1 MSELGKA
8 YVQIIPSAKGISG
21 SISSALGGEATS
33 AGKSAGLNI
42 AGAIKGAI
50 AAAGIGTAIKSALEA
65 GGNLQQS
72 FGGLD
77 TLYGDA
83 ANAAKAYASEA
94 AKAGIS
100 ANSYAEQA
108 VSFGASLKSAFEGD
122 TTKAVEAANT
132 AILDMADNAAKMGT
146 PIENIQTA
154 YQGFAKQNY
163 TMLDN
168 LKLGYGGT
176 KTEMERLLADA
187 QKISGVEYNL
197 DNLGDVYAAIHVIQE
212 DLGLT
217 GVAAAEASETFTGS
231 LGAMKAAGENLLANI
246 ALGEDIAP
254 ALNALSQTVQS
265 FLFNNLFP
273 MVGNILEAVPDL
285 ISGLGSMVIGA
296 LNTISTNSDEL
307 VQTGISI
314 VTSLVSA
321 IVEAAPY
328 LVEAAFN
335 LATSLGRALIETDW
349 VTVGTDLMNNLR
361 DSIDL
366 AAGEILGMD
375 SATVDGF
382 LGGITQALPEVLNTG
397 VELITNLANGIIEN
411 IPQLITTAYELATQ
425 FVSFILTNA
434 PTILEAGS
442 KLLLNLVNGIVNNLP
457 QIATAAIKAI
467 AKFAATILTQL
478 PTILQKGIEIV
489 GQLVVGLIQAIPKVV
504 AAIPQIIASIRD
516 SFDDYDWPSIGMNLL
531 EGIKNGILG
540 AVGSVID
547 AAVEAATAIWDT
559 VSSFFQIGSPSKL
572 MEYGGKMIDEG
583 LAGGIEK
590 NTKLVDDA
598 ISDLSESA
606 TVNLQTSASQ
616 SFNFD
621 SFKNQQDDKM
631 DMLLSIL
638 TDYLPEIAKNKG
650 ISGQDLYNSL
660 NRQLGVAIS

>member
-42 AGAIKGAI
+42 AGAIRGAI

-108 VSFGASLKSAFEGD
+108 VSFGASLKQAFEGD

-187 QKISGVEYNL
+187 EKISGVKY
-197 DNLGDVYAAIHVIQE
+197 DMSNLGDVYAAIHVIQE

-254 ALNALSQTVQS
+254 ALNALSQTVRS

-273 MVGNILEAVPDL
+273 MLGNILEAVPDL
-285 ISGLGSMVIGA
+285 ISGLGTMVIGA

-335 LATSLGRALIETDW
+335 LAASLGRALIETDW
-349 VTVGTDLMNNLR
+349 VTVGTDLMNTLK

-382 LGGITQALPEVLNTG
+382 LSGITNALPEILGAG
-397 VELITNLANGIIEN
+397 VELISNLANGIIEN
-411 IPQLITTAYELATQ
+411 IPQLITTAIDLVGQ
-425 FVSFILTNA
+425 FAAFVMQNA
-434 PTILEAGS
+434 PTVLSAGID
-442 KLLLNLVNGIVNNLP
+442 LLLNLVNGILNNLP
-457 QIATAAIKAI
+457 QIITAAIQAV
-467 AKFAATILTQL
+467 TT
-478 PTILQKGIEIV
+478 LQKTIISNAP
-489 GQLVVGLIQAIPKVV
+489 QLIQSGLELIGKLAAGLIRAIPKVI
-504 AAIPQIIASIRD
+504 AAIPPIIVSMVNAFAS
-516 SFDDYDWPSIGMNLL
+516 FDWPSIGLNIL

-547 AAVEAATAIWDT
+547 AAIEAATAIWDT